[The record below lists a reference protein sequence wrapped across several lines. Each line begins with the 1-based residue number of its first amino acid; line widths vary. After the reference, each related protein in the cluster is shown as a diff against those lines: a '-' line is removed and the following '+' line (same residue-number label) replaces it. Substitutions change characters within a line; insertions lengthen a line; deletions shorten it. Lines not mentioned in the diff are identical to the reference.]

1 MSNNL
6 AMWQLSWLDAWREVA
21 REREMGMLDDINKA
35 MKQHQVDERK
45 PNEIRLDKIIVELQK
60 LNQQNTII
68 AQALLKALEKKPV
81 DKVTKVK

>member
-1 MSNNL
+1 M
-6 AMWQLSWLDAWREVA
+6 MH
-21 REREMGMLDDINKA
+21 DIVKT
-35 MKQHQVDERK
+35 DERK

>member
-21 REREMGMLDDINKA
+21 REREMGMMHDIVKT
-35 MKQHQVDERK
+35 DERK